1 MILWP
6 ITGNLPV
13 TNDSDAHLA
22 RGSGEAVDFAA
33 WSGTEW
39 LSCAPK
45 TARVVKSGYDS
56 ECGFHLYLQWHDA
69 ETDWLLRAR
78 YCHGLMA
85 PPWGVG
91 ALVEPG
97 ECVGFVGSSGRS
109 TGPHLHFALE
119 RWTGQAW
126 ERLRPE
132 DWLKAQSEP
141 NENQTKTEEPV
152 TDDEK
157 QEALALLDIIYG
169 VGRVLTSEQ
178 VAPDTLAALG
188 EQMKGA
194 AVRLKELT
202 DFPTVPPPVES

>member
-1 MILWP
+1 MNLLWP
-6 ITGNLPV
+6 IAGNLPI
-13 TNDSDAHLA
+13 TQTSDDHLA

-45 TARVVKSGYDS
+45 TARVVKSGYDP
-56 ECGFHLYLQWHDA
+56 ECGYHIYLQWHDP

-119 RWTGQAW
+119 RWTGEPDNYW
-126 ERLRPE
+126 LRLRPE
-132 DWLKAQSEP
+132 D
-141 NENQTKTEEPV
+141 
-152 TDDEK
+152 
-157 QEALALLDIIYG
+157 
-169 VGRVLTSEQ
+169 
-178 VAPDTLAALG
+178 
-188 EQMKGA
+188 
-194 AVRLKELT
+194 
-202 DFPTVPPPVES
+202 

>member
-1 MILWP
+1 MPAMKLLWP
-6 ITGNLPV
+6 VAGNLPV

-45 TARVVKSGYDS
+45 TARVVMSGYDS
-56 ECGFHLYLQWHDA
+56 ECGYHIYLQWHDP

-97 ECVGFVGSSGRS
+97 ECVGFVGATGIA

-119 RWTGQAW
+119 RWTGQEW
-126 ERLRPE
+126 SRLRPE
-132 DWLKAQSEP
+132 DYLESTSQPGESDSQPQLGGGEM
-141 NENQTKTEEPV
+141 
-152 TDDEK
+152 TDDERA
-157 QEALALLDIIYG
+157 EAMTLLDIVYG

-178 VAPDTLAALG
+178 VAPDTLASLG
-188 EQMKGA
+188 QQAKD
-194 AVRLKELT
+194 AVLRLKEL
-202 DFPTVPPPVES
+202 VG